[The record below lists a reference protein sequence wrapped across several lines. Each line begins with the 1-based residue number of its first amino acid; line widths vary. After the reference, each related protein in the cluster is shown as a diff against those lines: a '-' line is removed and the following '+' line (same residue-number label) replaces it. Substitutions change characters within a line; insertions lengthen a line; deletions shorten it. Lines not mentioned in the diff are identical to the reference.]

1 MAEAKPVVYI
11 LRGDDREA
19 VESHIHSFYSN
30 LGNADMAEMN
40 TTRLEGKSTSMNDL
54 RSAALALPFLTSRRL
69 VVLEDALGLVDGSS
83 AKDTQSDF
91 VNLLDKLPQ
100 STALVLVVEDFQK
113 NQKKNGVWTKVW
125 AKLDDSHWLTQWA
138 ESAGSRALIVDCPLP
153 SARNMANWIRNK
165 AADLGGALTVQA
177 AGVLADYVGN
187 NTQLAVQEIT
197 KLLTY
202 VNYARP
208 VDDDDVRRL
217 TVQEHQSDIF
227 TMVDAIGGRDGQQA
241 IELLHRILEDSEIG
255 PVFGMIVRQFRLL
268 LLAREIM
275 DEGGSESEVARKL
288 GIHSF
293 VARKISGQ
301 TRHFSLPELEA
312 IYHLLH
318 EMDVA
323 MKTGG
328 MDGETAL
335 DLLITRVSK
344 RLI

>member
-19 VESHIHSFYSN
+19 VESHIHTFYNS
-30 LGNADMAEMN
+30 LGAPDMAEMN
-40 TTRLEGKSTSMNDL
+40 LTRLEGKNADMNAL
-54 RSAALALPFLTSRRL
+54 RSAALAIPFLTERRL
-69 VVLEDALGLVDGSS
+69 VVLENPLNMVGGGDG
-83 AKDTQSDF
+83 KDTQSEF
-91 VNLLDKLPQ
+91 INLLNKLPQ

-113 NQKKNGVWTKVW
+113 NQKKKGVWTTVW
-125 AKLDDSHWLTQWA
+125 TKLNESHWLTQWA
-138 ESAGSRALIVDCPLP
+138 SEAGSRALIVDCPLP
-153 SARNMANWIRNK
+153 TIRNMANWIRKK
-165 AADLGGALTVQA
+165 AADLGGAFTALA
-177 AGVLADYVGN
+177 AGLLADYVGN
-187 NTQLAVQEIT
+187 NTQLAVQEIV

-202 VNYARP
+202 VNYDRP

-227 TMVDAIGGRDGQQA
+227 EMVDAIGGRDGQEA
-241 IELLHRILEDSEIG
+241 IKLLHRILEESEIG

-275 DEGGSESEVARKL
+275 DDGGGEAEVAKLL

-301 TRHFSLPELEA
+301 TQHFSLLELEA
-312 IYHLLH
+312 IYQRLH
-318 EMDVA
+318 EIDMA
-323 MKTGG
+323 IKTGG

-335 DLLITRVSK
+335 ELLITRISK
-344 RLI
+344 QRI